1 MPYLLGRP
9 PQRRLAVRRTLLC
22 ATLQIDCKAAFQN
35 CSRKNFVRQTKTR
48 CPGAYRWTKICY
60 ARRSRR
66 YIRGEDGV
74 LHTFTETS
82 GTSQGDPFGPADHN
96 LAVVE
101 LMRDLAQS
109 FNCAQLWYLDDGNLV
124 GPVEVLAAFMN
135 SITDCGATG
144 EQYGW
149 VAAAHTGATK

>member
-1 MPYLLGRP
+1 MQHFRIARGKISSTRRRHDAPERTVGR
-9 PQRRLAVRRTLLC
+9 R
-22 ATLQIDCKAAFQN
+22 
-35 CSRKNFVRQTKTR
+35 FVTHVV
-48 CPGAYRWTKICY
+48 
-60 ARRSRR
+60 RSRR
-66 YIRGEDGV
+66 YIRGEDGKI
-74 LHTFTETS
+74 LHTFIETS

-135 SITDCGATG
+135 SISDPDSPGR
-144 EQYGW
+144 
-149 VAAAHTGATK
+149 AAQ